1 MVSREYGKKTERGIT
16 DEMLRTWHKTSREVQ
31 TRLIT
36 YRIIHR
42 NYLTPSKMARLK
54 LRDSDVCWRYDRSK
68 GTLVH
73 MLYECSMTW
82 TLWEKITTF
91 INKVLGTELRQDP
104 GLCMLGIMTE
114 GVILTSRQA

>member
-1 MVSREYGKKTERGIT
+1 ISSTEKLYNGYTKEI
-16 DEMLRTWHKTSREVQ
+16 
-31 TRLIT
+31 
-36 YRIIHR
+36 
-42 NYLTPSKMARLK
+42 SKMARLK

-114 GVILTSRQA
+114 GVILTSRQISTSYSLNLGEPLSYLQHQKVTRSFPI